1 MTTEEITLW
10 VQAAAVVVA
19 VGASIVAL
27 IVSALDRRNA
37 RSIAAK
43 DRELA
48 VRHAKLMFELESL
61 LRLGQIRRR
70 GGHVDKEKSKDMGAE
85 AAALVGALGAERLP
99 KNWLGAVERD
109 DAGLRAF
116 LDDESNEEWQRK
128 AVEVQLAL
136 NAVTAEMQEL
146 LRGQK
151 AA

>member
-1 MTTEEITLW
+1 MTTEETTLW

-48 VRHAKLMFELESL
+48 VRQATLMFELESL
-61 LRLGQIRRR
+61 LRLGQLRRR
-70 GGHVDKEKSKDMGAE
+70 GGHVDKEKSTDMGAE

-99 KNWLGAVERD
+99 KNWLGAVDRD

-116 LDDESNEEWQRK
+116 VDDESNEEWKRK

-136 NAVTAEMQEL
+136 NAVTAEIQEL

-151 AA
+151 AE

>member
-27 IVSALDRRNA
+27 VVSALDRRNA

-43 DRELA
+43 DREHA
-48 VRHAKLMFELESL
+48 VRQAKLMFERESL

-85 AAALVGALGAERLP
+85 ATALVGALGAERLP

-116 LDDESNEEWQRK
+116 VDDESNEEWQRK

-136 NAVTAEMQEL
+136 NAVTAELQEL
-146 LRGQK
+146 LREQK

>member
-10 VQAAAVVVA
+10 VQTAAVVVA

-27 IVSALDRRNA
+27 VVSALDRRNA

-48 VRHAKLMFELESL
+48 VRQAKLMFELESL

-70 GGHVDKEKSKDMGAE
+70 GGHIDKDKSKDMGAE
-85 AAALVGALGAERLP
+85 AAALVGAIGAERLP

-116 LDDESNEEWQRK
+116 VDDESNQEWQRK

-136 NAVTAEMQEL
+136 NAVTAELHEL
-146 LRGQK
+146 IREQK
-151 AA
+151 SA